1 MCIYIY
7 IDLYKFKM
15 IISNINL
22 ELKKMLRDIDFV
34 DSFRFKLIFIFY
46 FIYDLVSFSLFVIFF
61 YFIGL
66 K

>member
-15 IISNINL
+15 IISNIYL